1 MAVEIKHIIKRDGSV
16 KDFDVHKIVYAIECA
31 GKATNQ
37 FGRERAQEITDTLVM
52 PRLRELSV
60 ATPHIEQV
68 QDAVEHALYEAG
80 HFETLRAY
88 IVYREQRAR
97 NRDAKKSWVDVES
110 SINEYLNQSD
120 WRVNANANQGYS
132 LGGLILNVS
141 GKVIANYWL
150 NFVYT
155 PEIGQCHRQADF
167 LRYFRQRLY
176 IWQFL

>member
-97 NRDAKKSWVDVES
+97 NRDAKKK
-110 SINEYLNQSD
+110 
-120 WRVNANANQGYS
+120 
-132 LGGLILNVS
+132 LGG
-141 GKVIANYWL
+141 
-150 NFVYT
+150 
-155 PEIGQCHRQADF
+155 C
-167 LRYFRQRLY
+167 
-176 IWQFL
+176 

>member
-97 NRDAKKSWVDVES
+97 NRDAKKAGWMLKALSTNT
-110 SINEYLNQSD
+110 SI
-120 WRVNANANQGYS
+120 S
-132 LGGLILNVS
+132 LTGAS
-141 GKVIANYWL
+141 MP
-150 NFVYT
+150 T
-155 PEIGQCHRQADF
+155 PIKATV
-167 LRYFRQRLY
+167 
-176 IWQFL
+176 WAA